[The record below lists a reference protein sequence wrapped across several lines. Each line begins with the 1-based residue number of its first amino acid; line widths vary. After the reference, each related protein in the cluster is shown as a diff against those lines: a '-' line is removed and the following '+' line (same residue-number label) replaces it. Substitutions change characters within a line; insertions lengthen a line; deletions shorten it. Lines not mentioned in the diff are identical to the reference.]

1 MAAGAV
7 TPVKNQGQCG
17 SCWAFSTIGSVEGL
31 NAIKTGSLVS
41 LSEQELVDCDKAGND
56 HGCEGG
62 MMDFAYDWIVK
73 NGGLD
78 SEDEYGYTGRDG
90 SCDLAKEGDHVAT
103 ITGFEDVPTNDE
115 GSLKKAVANQPV
127 AAAIEADHRAFQLYT
142 SGVFDDVSCGTQLDH
157 GVLVVGYGTEDGKPY
172 WLLKNSWGEVWGDK
186 GFFKLA
192 IGVAGPPGLCGVAMV
207 ASYPVR
213 DGDPTPA
220 PPHPPPVPPPGPEPV
235 PCDAFNTH
243 SCPAD
248 ATCCCTL
255 KTFGICLMW
264 GCCPYP
270 KATCCDDHQSCCP
283 AEYPTCNLD
292 AGTCGA
298 AGGLTVPIG
307 KKTPA
312 LKSFSRITAGLL
324 KPMVAHREVEKD
336 AALE

>member
-157 GVLVVGYGTEDGKPY
+157 GVLVVGYGVWEDGTK
-172 WLLKNSWGEVWGDK
+172 VRRD
-186 GFFKLA
+186 A
-192 IGVAGPPGLCGVAMV
+192 VAC
-207 ASYPVR
+207 
-213 DGDPTPA
+213 A
-220 PPHPPPVPPPGPEPV
+220 PRCH
-235 PCDAFNTH
+235 
-243 SCPAD
+243 
-248 ATCCCTL
+248 
-255 KTFGICLMW
+255 
-264 GCCPYP
+264 
-270 KATCCDDHQSCCP
+270 
-283 AEYPTCNLD
+283 
-292 AGTCGA
+292 
-298 AGGLTVPIG
+298 
-307 KKTPA
+307 
-312 LKSFSRITAGLL
+312 TA
-324 KPMVAHREVEKD
+324 
-336 AALE
+336 